1 MAASAPPERSAIER
15 RAAMSRAQR
24 LKRVFGI
31 DVERCVRCGKSV
43 KVIACIEG
51 AGAGRTDPSACDRE
65 RRMQHGIAL
74 PAADGAAA

>member
-1 MAASAPPERSAIER
+1 MTW
-15 RAAMSRAQR
+15 AQR

-31 DVERCVRCGKSV
+31 DVESCVRCGKSV

-51 AGAGRTDPSACDRE
+51 AGAGRTDPGACDRE

-74 PAADGAAA
+74 PAVDGVAA